1 MTQTFTSSSPLPA
14 ALRHAW
20 LAVTVSLLAGCGGGG
35 TESTA
40 VATAQTNEVA
50 PLPDAVAA
58 DVDLGGEVTE
68 AAALRKRRS
77 QAPAPTSAPSPAPSP
92 TPTPTPAPAPASAP
106 APVSAAA
113 TCGLPDFQAALLA
126 RINQY
131 RAAGASCRTAGS
143 YAAAA
148 PLLWNASLQ
157 QAAAGHSQD
166 MAANNYFSHT
176 SRDGRSMVDRVNA
189 TGYGW
194 LTLGENIAAGY
205 PTVDAVVDGW
215 MASDG
220 HCANMMSPNFRE
232 VGLACVANPASTYR
246 TYWTMNAGKSR

>member
-92 TPTPTPAPAPASAP
+92 ALTPAPAPASAP

-126 RINQY
+126 RINQH

-205 PTVDAVVDGW
+205 PTVDSVIDGW

-220 HCANMMSPNFRE
+220 HCANMMNPNFRE
-232 VGLACVANPASTYR
+232 VGLACVANPASTYK
-246 TYWTMNAGKSR
+246 TYWTMNAGKAR